1 MIRRIV
7 AGLLVVPAAAGL
19 AVLGLA
25 SPAAAHNCGSLT
37 DCLPSGRSLL
47 LALAAVLVVVGL
59 VVLFSAFPPAGGAA
73 LALAGGGI
81 AGSAGAISISTAV
94 AGTAT
99 VGAGIALAAAADGM
113 PTGGSGGSG
122 SSGRGGDPA
131 RSDNARRFR
140 EDDFE
145 GTGYS
150 ADDLASMT
158 HRHTGSGDM
167 HIGGSAPR
175 PTEAEILNTLRFGR
189 PSNLEG
195 QNAVQYVKDG
205 IRVIVNREMPWQS
218 TSYYIGG

>member
-1 MIRRIV
+1 MIRRGL
-7 AGLLVVPAAAGL
+7 AGLTAILAATGL
-19 AVLGLA
+19 AVLGFA
-25 SPAAAHNCGSLT
+25 SPAVAHDCGSLT

-47 LALAAVLVVVGL
+47 MALAAVLVVVGL

-99 VGAGIALAAAADGM
+99 VGAGIALAATADGM
-113 PTGGSGGSG
+113 PNGGSGGSG

-131 RSDNARRFR
+131 RPDNSRRFPD
-140 EDDFE
+140 DDFE
-145 GTGYS
+145 ATGYS

-175 PTEAEILNTLRFGR
+175 PTEAEILDTLRFGQ
-189 PSNLEG
+189 SSGLEG

-205 IRVIVNREMPWQS
+205 IRVIVNRDMPWQS